1 MLKSTRQ
8 GYPNIHRS
16 TWRMNSPKSTKRD
29 FGSWKQQPSLSMA
42 ALKKHALSRGIC
54 VWKQMRT
61 QWSSWRLQQADFGD
75 PPIGTWA
82 DWAVSS
88 WPGLFFVGR
97 GGDDLLPSYVG
108 IIIKTHGSRGISRD
122 PGMNK
127 PGSLW
132 LNHKASFHGFR
143 TPWRQSKATW
153 YSHAV
158 LDHFLNFVSNSQA
171 AKSQREAPSSLKKN
185 SGQISTGSMFFFQ
198 GLAKSQL
205 AGSLEK
211 RILT

>member
-1 MLKSTRQ
+1 MSTLCWNLMKSTHQ

-97 GGDDLLPSYVG
+97 GGGWPFAKLCRDYNKNPWIPGDIP
-108 IIIKTHGSRGISRD
+108 GSRNEQTRI
-122 PGMNK
+122 PM
-127 PGSLW
+127 
-132 LNHKASFHGFR
+132 
-143 TPWRQSKATW
+143 
-153 YSHAV
+153 V
-158 LDHFLNFVSNSQA
+158 
-171 AKSQREAPSSLKKN
+171 KS
-185 SGQISTGSMFFFQ
+185 
-198 GLAKSQL
+198 
-205 AGSLEK
+205 
-211 RILT
+211 

>member
-1 MLKSTRQ
+1 MKNEQPQVHKKRFWLLEAATFSVYGRVEKACFEPWDLCLKADAHTMELLKTSASRFWWPPNRNMSRLSSEQLTR
-8 GYPNIHRS
+8 P
-16 TWRMNSPKSTKRD
+16 
-29 FGSWKQQPSLSMA
+29 
-42 ALKKHALSRGIC
+42 
-54 VWKQMRT
+54 
-61 QWSSWRLQQADFGD
+61 
-75 PPIGTWA
+75 
-82 DWAVSS
+82 
-88 WPGLFFVGR
+88 FFCGE